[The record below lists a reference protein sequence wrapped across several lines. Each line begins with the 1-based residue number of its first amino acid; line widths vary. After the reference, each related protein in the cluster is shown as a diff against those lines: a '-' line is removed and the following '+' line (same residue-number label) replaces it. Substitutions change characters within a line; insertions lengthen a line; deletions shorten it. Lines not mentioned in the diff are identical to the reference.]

1 MGNPDIRS
9 MEIIA
14 GHKVS
19 PGVFKS
25 KDAGPEATLALFEDY
40 LKVMECVQTVESR
53 RIHPTTG
60 AKIAFDAAKKKD
72 LIGVEGGED
81 MANL

>member
-40 LKVMECVQTVESR
+40 LKVMERVFRLSR
-53 RIHPTTG
+53 RIHPTIG
-60 AKIAFDAAKKKD
+60 AKIAFAA
-72 LIGVEGGED
+72 
-81 MANL
+81 A